1 MLNIYIYIQENNM
14 LYETNEFIEMQRQE
28 NIYLALGW
36 CCKLGCGDT
45 LKGWNIIKNKI
56 KYSDRY
62 MPTFETVVEVLKRSG
77 WK

>member
-1 MLNIYIYIQENNM
+1 MIPQEKFDE
-14 LYETNEFIEMQRQE
+14 LREK

-36 CCKLGCGDT
+36 CCKLGDGDT

-62 MPTFETVVEVLKRSG
+62 MPTFETVVDVLSKQG

>member
-1 MLNIYIYIQENNM
+1 M
-14 LYETNEFIEMQRQE
+14 LYETSEYTEMQRQE

-36 CCKLGCGDT
+36 CCKLGDGDT

>member
-1 MLNIYIYIQENNM
+1 MYIYIYIQENNM
-14 LYETNEFIEMQRQE
+14 LYKTSEFIEMQRQK

-36 CCKLGCGDT
+36 CCKLGNGDT

-56 KYSDRY
+56 KYSDRD

>member
-1 MLNIYIYIQENNM
+1 M
-14 LYETNEFIEMQRQE
+14 LYETSEFIEMQRQE

-36 CCKLGCGDT
+36 CCKYGDGIVD
-45 LKGWNIIKNKI
+45 KGWNIIKDKI

-62 MPTFETVVEVLKRSG
+62 TPTFETVVEVLYAEG

>member
-1 MLNIYIYIQENNM
+1 M
-14 LYETNEFIEMQRQE
+14 LYETSEYMEMQGQE

-45 LKGWNIIKNKI
+45 LKGWNIIKDKI

-62 MPTFETVVEVLKRSG
+62 YPTLAVVFDVLSNEV

>member
-1 MLNIYIYIQENNM
+1 M
-14 LYETNEFIEMQRQE
+14 LYETSEFIEMQRQE

-36 CCKLGCGDT
+36 CRKLGDGDT

-62 MPTFETVVEVLKRSG
+62 VPTFETVVDVLKRSG